1 MKMFLMSKGLWGAVS
16 GEELVSTAKEQQAHA
31 AIVLNLSDG
40 QLMHVINAA
49 NARDAWGRL
58 AKFHATQDMANR
70 LWLKEKFA
78 AFKYTASSISGH
90 VTELE
95 DIVMKMNN
103 ASCGPSEEDVCAVM
117 LRSLP
122 PSYESL
128 VQAFRMSITSFD
140 FSDLVSKLIAEE
152 VRQKE
157 AARVGE
163 ATALYTGKK
172 KSKQQPKKQPGR
184 RAKGPA
190 GACYNCGKVGH
201 YARDCRSS
209 RGSSQ
214 AAHDQSNVAF
224 NVSEGFV
231 SDCWVMDSGAS
242 AHMCNDRD
250 AFEDYEEAQNKRSVS
265 SAKNDVKLQV
275 IGQGTVKLRVWT
287 GNAWID
293 ARLEN
298 TLHVQDLTKNLFSLT
313 AAAARGMT
321 VEITRNECVVRR
333 GGTPVATGRKQGFLI
348 YLNIE
353 VHAECHVAENEGELW
368 HRRLGHA
375 SYGTVNAMIKD
386 GRIKGVEMKTDVV
399 CDVCATSK
407 QVRKSFK
414 TSEEDA
420 ELREAARSDEMVC
433 SDVLGPITPTSRSG
447 FKYIVSFIMMKS
459 RYVTVFPMRKKSEV
473 TSAFTRFYQE
483 IKTLTG
489 KKIKVLRSDNGG
501 EYRNAAM
508 DKFCKAKYI
517 KQEFT
522 VPYNPEQNGMAERM
536 NRTLVEMTR
545 CMLKDSSLDKSYWC
559 EALMTSADIRNV
571 LLSSANKD
579 LSPFELVFKRKPL
592 LNHMRVFGSQ
602 CYAHVAKEKRSKLDD
617 SGVKCFFLGYAKH
630 HKAYRLLNAEDGS
643 IVISRSVTFAEH
655 PVSKDVHNK
664 DMRVI
669 DVIEDVVEAP
679 ASDEVLQTPRMQAQH
694 EPVQDEQD

>member
-1 MKMFLMSKGLWGAVS
+1 MKMYLMSKGLWGAVS

-40 QLMHVINAA
+40 QLIHVINAA
-49 NARDAWGRL
+49 SARDAWGSL

-128 VQAFRMSITSFD
+128 VQAFRMSITSFN

-172 KSKQQPKKQPGR
+172 KGKQQPKMQPGR
-184 RAKGPA
+184 RTKGPA

-321 VEITRNECVVRR
+321 VEITRNECVVKR
-333 GGTPVATGRKQGFLI
+333 GGTPVATGRKQGFLM
-348 YLNIE
+348 YLNTE

-386 GRIKGVEMKTDVV
+386 GRIKGV
-399 CDVCATSK
+399 
-407 QVRKSFK
+407 
-414 TSEEDA
+414 
-420 ELREAARSDEMVC
+420 
-433 SDVLGPITPTSRSG
+433 
-447 FKYIVSFIMMKS
+447 
-459 RYVTVFPMRKKSEV
+459 
-473 TSAFTRFYQE
+473 
-483 IKTLTG
+483 
-489 KKIKVLRSDNGG
+489 
-501 EYRNAAM
+501 
-508 DKFCKAKYI
+508 
-517 KQEFT
+517 
-522 VPYNPEQNGMAERM
+522 
-536 NRTLVEMTR
+536 
-545 CMLKDSSLDKSYWC
+545 
-559 EALMTSADIRNV
+559 
-571 LLSSANKD
+571 
-579 LSPFELVFKRKPL
+579 
-592 LNHMRVFGSQ
+592 
-602 CYAHVAKEKRSKLDD
+602 
-617 SGVKCFFLGYAKH
+617 
-630 HKAYRLLNAEDGS
+630 
-643 IVISRSVTFAEH
+643 
-655 PVSKDVHNK
+655 
-664 DMRVI
+664 
-669 DVIEDVVEAP
+669 
-679 ASDEVLQTPRMQAQH
+679 
-694 EPVQDEQD
+694 